1 MLDEGREGGAMV
13 DVGAGEEEGS
23 EGQWWM
29 LVLIKRRG
37 VRGNGGCWC

>member
-1 MLDEGREGGAMV
+1 MREGK
-13 DVGAGEEEGS
+13 

-37 VRGNGGCWC
+37 SKAMVVVGVD